1 MRTSRRA
8 SDALT
13 SARISSKT
21 LRRRSTIESAALF
34 KDVVQAQAAL
44 DTAGWSAC
52 DLDKGTLECSAVR
65 QAAHTHTR
73 YCVSV
78 AMAAASTLA
87 AEPAC

>member
-52 DLDKGTLECSAVR
+52 DLDKGTLEVCSLL
-65 QAAHTHTR
+65 H
-73 YCVSV
+73 
-78 AMAAASTLA
+78 
-87 AEPAC
+87 

>member
-44 DTAGWSAC
+44 DNAGWSQA
-52 DLDKGTLECSAVR
+52 DLDKGSLEV
-65 QAAHTHTR
+65 H
-73 YCVSV
+73 
-78 AMAAASTLA
+78 ASTYHVV
-87 AEPAC
+87 ACCDSQCLCHWSRTAVLRLVQL